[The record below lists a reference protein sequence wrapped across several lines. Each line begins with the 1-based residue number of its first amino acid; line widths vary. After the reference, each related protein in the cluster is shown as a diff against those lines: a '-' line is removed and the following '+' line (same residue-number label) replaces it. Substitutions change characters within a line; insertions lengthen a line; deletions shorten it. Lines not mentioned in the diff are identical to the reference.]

1 MLISRIKDG
10 KPAPHLSES
19 IFSLCACCCHLK
31 TLLDTLAACPYISI
45 VMSFCNRTKNTI
57 TCSFCWAKM
66 FMHLIMTRW
75 SKLSLLTSIYYQ
87 DNERGDCRLCFCF
100 IVLLL
105 FFLLSFFHFRIVR
118 PKIRERILLQL
129 FMYMR

>member
-1 MLISRIKDG
+1 MTKFECNVNQLNKRWE
-10 KPAPHLSES
+10 ACTHLSES

-45 VMSFCNRTKNTI
+45 VMSFCSRTKNTI

-75 SKLSLLTSIYYQ
+75 SKLSLFTSIFIRKMSEVMVDYVSVS
-87 DNERGDCRLCFCF
+87 LFCC
-100 IVLLL
+100 
-105 FFLLSFFHFRIVR
+105 FFLLSFRSS
-118 PKIRERILLQL
+118 QNS
-129 FMYMR
+129 